1 MHDSHAMLL
10 EMLLPLKEQ
19 AREKIRDFGSQPLGR
34 FIKIA
39 GQRVIA
45 CQVEGRQVSIHD
57 LKAVVDEAVKAEE
70 QAK

>member
-1 MHDSHAMLL
+1 MLL

-34 FIKIA
+34 FIRIA

-57 LKAVVDEAVKAEE
+57 LKAVVDEAVKADEG
-70 QAK
+70 AKVP